1 MGHGPEPT
9 PRQAIGLRYDASES
23 APRVLAKGSGRIAE
37 RILEVAREAG
47 VPIQE
52 DPDLVEMLAAS
63 EVGDEI
69 PVEVYGAV
77 ASLLVFLYRLNG
89 EVGGEG
95 RAVGS
100 QAAR

>member
-1 MGHGPEPT
+1 MRREPGA
-9 PRQAIGLRYDASES
+9 PLRQAIGLRYDEGES
-23 APRVLAKGSGRIAE
+23 APRVLAKGSGSIAD

-89 EVGGEG
+89 EVAGDDP
-95 RAVGS
+95 ADGS
-100 QAAR
+100 VASK

>member
-1 MGHGPEPT
+1 MDGEAKEP
-9 PRQAIGLRYDASES
+9 RREAIGLRYDGDEG
-23 APRVLAKGSGRIAE
+23 APRVTAKGSGLVAD

-47 VPIQE
+47 VPVQE
-52 DPDLVEMLAAS
+52 DPDLVQMLAAS

-89 EVGGEG
+89 
-95 RAVGS
+95 AAGS
-100 QAAR
+100 GDL

>member
-1 MGHGPEPT
+1 MGREPEAP
-9 PRQAIGLRYDASES
+9 PRVAIGLHYDEGEP

-95 RAVGS
+95 QAVGS
-100 QAAR
+100 EASR